1 MEYANGW
8 VHCQLHPSSHSR
20 GHSPLYP
27 LHHVCY
33 QFVRDAWAGLL
44 SQAKGILQ
52 LFHSSHIASSLL
64 VLIFKLQPRNGAL
77 VPYLTAESSG
87 QTVQYRH

>member
-1 MEYANGW
+1 MEYNNGS
-8 VHCQLHPSSHSR
+8 VHCQLQPSSRSR

-27 LHHVCY
+27 LYHVCY

-52 LFHSSHIASSLL
+52 LLHSSHIASSLL
-64 VLIFKLQPRNGAL
+64 VLIFKLQPRNSTL
-77 VPYLTAESSG
+77 VPYLIAESTG
-87 QTVQYRH
+87 QAVQNRH